1 MRTDLVKFG
10 LRGCD
15 SMSTKSKNQNS
26 VHQDSDIV
34 LSPTTEN
41 YLLTIFRMNE
51 LGEKITQTELAERL
65 KSVPSH
71 ERVGTTLPSVRG
83 MINRMTKE
91 GLVKTEQS
99 KEIIL
104 TKQGNKSAESIVRRH
119 RLCECMVVE
128 LLGLEL
134 YKAHEQAH
142 RLEHAITPEL
152 EDKIVAKLNY
162 PTTCPFG
169 HPIPGSGYKPKKKS
183 TSLDT
188 VTAGT
193 KLKIDRV
200 PEDDQDLLR
209 YFVENDLMPNK
220 TVTITKSEPSLGV
233 ITLNTE
239 NNTDVV
245 FSFEI
250 AKLIHVI
257 KF

>member
-15 SMSTKSKNQNS
+15 SMSTKSKNQNF
-26 VHQDSDIV
+26 DIV

-91 GLVKTEQS
+91 GLVKTDQN
-99 KEIIL
+99 KEIVL
-104 TKQGNKSAESIVRRH
+104 TQLGNHSAETIVRRH

-152 EDKIVAKLNY
+152 EEKIVSRLGN

-169 HPIPGSGYKPKKKS
+169 HPIPGSGYKAKNKS
-183 TSLDT
+183 MSLDT
-188 VTAGT
+188 IKVGS

-200 PEDDQDLLR
+200 PEDDQNLLK
-209 YFVENDLMPNK
+209 YFVDNDLMPNK
-220 TVTITKSEPSLGV
+220 SITVTKSERSLGV

-250 AKLIHVI
+250 AKLIHVT
-257 KF
+257 KS

>member
-1 MRTDLVKFG
+1 
-10 LRGCD
+10 
-15 SMSTKSKNQNS
+15 MSPNSKNQNS
-26 VHQDSDIV
+26 VSENPDVV

-65 KSVPSH
+65 KSVPQH
-71 ERVGTTLPSVRG
+71 ERVGTTLPSIRG
-83 MINRMTKE
+83 MINRMTKD
-91 GLVKTEQS
+91 GLVKTDQN

-104 TKQGNKSAESIVRRH
+104 TPAGNNSAESIVRRH

-152 EDKIVAKLNY
+152 EEKIMSKLGN

-169 HPIPGSGYKPKKKS
+169 HPIPGSGYKPTKKS

-193 KLKIDRV
+193 KLKVDRV
-200 PEDDQDLLR
+200 PEDDQDLLK

-233 ITLNTE
+233 ITLNTQ
-239 NNTDVV
+239 NNTGVV

-250 AKLIHVI
+250 AKSIHVV